1 MALAPTF
8 LARAAAAVGD
18 FTVGFAAAVFFA
30 AGFVVFFRPTGVFLP
45 LGVCGDLGVDTVLAG
60 ALLEPALGVAGLG
73 VAGFTAADFGVA
85 GLGDLALDL
94 ILATG
99 SSVSFA
105 AFLFTAF

>member
-18 FTVGFAAAVFFA
+18 FTMGFAAAVFFA

-45 LGVCGDLGVDTVLAG
+45 LGVCGVDTVSVG

-73 VAGFTAADFGVA
+73 VAGFTAADLGVA